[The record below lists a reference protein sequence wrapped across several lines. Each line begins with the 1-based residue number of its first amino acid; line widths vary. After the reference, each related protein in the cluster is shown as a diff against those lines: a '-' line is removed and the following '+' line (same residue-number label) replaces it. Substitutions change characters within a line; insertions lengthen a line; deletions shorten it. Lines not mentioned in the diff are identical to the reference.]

1 MSAVRAATSSDYLDF
16 PIHTR
21 LMSASA
27 ILAEHATTSGLCA
40 PDQAQRLA
48 RHPSA
53 TVSQQCRVLAAT
65 RPSPLHSIDW

>member
-1 MSAVRAATSSDYLDF
+1 
-16 PIHTR
+16 
-21 LMSASA
+21 MSASA